1 MPGPALLSGESGWA
15 RAARPKEERSLLGRH
30 STAGA
35 SLVQAK
41 RQLFG
46 LVCVTLLPFPPFW
59 NRPGLVLNLL
69 LIAREKL
76 SHKSLL

>member
-30 STAGA
+30 LTAGA

-41 RQLFG
+41 QQLFG
-46 LVCVTLLPFPPFW
+46 FVCLTFPPFFES
-59 NRPGLVLNLL
+59 PVFSPE